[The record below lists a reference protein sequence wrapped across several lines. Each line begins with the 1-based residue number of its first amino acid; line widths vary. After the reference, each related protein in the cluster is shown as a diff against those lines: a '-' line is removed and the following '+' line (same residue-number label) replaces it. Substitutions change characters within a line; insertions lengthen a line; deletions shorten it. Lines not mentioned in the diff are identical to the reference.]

1 MKSIVGSTG
10 NKVLSKLAIRPKIDG
25 VCGFQ
30 AKEQASKFPQRET
43 WMNLD
48 VRLKEIILINI
59 RRVKVGVSY

>member
-1 MKSIVGSTG
+1 VGSIG

-30 AKEQASKFPQRET
+30 AKEQASKFPQREI

-48 VRLKEIILINI
+48 VRLK
-59 RRVKVGVSY
+59 